1 MIKIIYKADPEGG
14 KLTMRP
20 RATRGMPRRGRT
32 SCVRRFLCWRRR
44 WQTR

>member
-1 MIKIIYKADPEGG
+1 MIKIEMMDTDKGYSLAASGHAGYAP
-14 KLTMRP
+14 
-20 RATRGMPRRGRT
+20 AGRT